1 MKQIISAL
9 GLSFFFIYLLL
20 FPADSLTSAQY
31 GLVLWANHVVPV
43 LFPMMLMSG
52 LITES
57 NLAWYLVR
65 PFKKLF
71 RFFIPVNDY
80 GIYAMVV
87 GFLCGYPM
95 GCKTL
100 RDLYCQKKISQKE
113 CHYLAGFCN
122 NVSPSFVISYVI
134 LQHFPEKNWL
144 LPALFITYGSPLI
157 YGILSGKRQKNS
169 ALRITETAP
178 PSIKFTF
185 SQLDHCISTSITAI
199 LKLGGYLVPFTI
211 LCTIIRKMPV
221 YPSLKY
227 ILCGFLEITNGISFL
242 SVCADSLPVFTFLSM
257 ISFLSFG
264 GLCSAFQSK
273 ELLESFQMSLPDY
286 LLSKL
291 KITAISL
298 LLAGIYLIISVGL
311 R

>member
-1 MKQIISAL
+1 MGQIISAL

-20 FPADSLTSAQY
+20 FPADSLASAQY
-31 GLVLWANHVVPV
+31 GLVLWANHVIPV
-43 LFPMMLMSG
+43 LFPMMLISG

-65 PFKKLF
+65 PFKKLLG
-71 RFFIPVNDY
+71 FFIPVNDY

-100 RDLYCQKKISQKE
+100 RDLYSQGKISQRE

-122 NVSPSFVISYVI
+122 NVSPSFVISYVL
-134 LQHFPEKNWL
+134 LQHFPEKKWMFPTL
-144 LPALFITYGSPLI
+144 IITYGSPIL
-157 YGILSGKRQKNS
+157 YGILSGRGQKTVK
-169 ALRITETAP
+169 TEKSVP
-178 PSIKFTF
+178 PTIKFTF
-185 SQLDHCISTSITAI
+185 SQLDHCISASITAI

-211 LCTIIRKMPV
+211 LCTIIRKMPG
-221 YPSLKY
+221 YPFQKY
-227 ILCGFLEITNGISFL
+227 LLCGFLEITNGISFL
-242 SVCADSLPVFTFLSM
+242 SACADAFPVFTFLSM
-257 ISFLSFG
+257 ICILSFG

-273 ELLESFQMSLPDY
+273 ELLQSFQMSLPKY

-291 KITAISL
+291 KITLIAFI
-298 LLAGIYLIISVGL
+298 LAGIYLFFGRL
-311 R
+311 